1 MNSSLEKNEGF
12 QTSEFQENLE
22 LLRNIYFFA
31 GLPLERLKV
40 LAYICTRETFKAG
53 EYLFQQDDDDGQAFY
68 ILSGKA
74 GLEHK
79 DENGDH
85 MIRDYEAEAF
95 LGGLVLLSNMRRR
108 FSLKAVSHV
117 SCLILNRDKFQM
129 TTEQFTELTPRIIKS
144 VVENISSIEG
154 RFLASST
161 EGCENCKQ
169 MAGFSL
175 L

>member
-1 MNSSLEKNEGF
+1 MNSSPEKNEGH

-31 GLPLERLKV
+31 GLPLESLKV
-40 LAYICTRETFKAG
+40 LAYICTRETFRVG

-79 DENGDH
+79 DESGDH
-85 MIRDYEAEAF
+85 MIREYEAEEF
-95 LGGLVLLSNMRRR
+95 LGGLVLLGNMQRR
-108 FSLKAVSHV
+108 FSLKALTDVG
-117 SCLILNRDKFQM
+117 CLILTRDKFLM
-129 TTEQFTELTPRIIKS
+129 LMEQFPELMPKIIKS
-144 VVENISSIEG
+144 VVEKINSWEG
-154 RFLASST
+154 RFLASSA
-161 EGCENCKQ
+161 EGCETCKQ
-169 MAGFSL
+169 MTGFSL

>member
-1 MNSSLEKNEGF
+1 MNSSPGKSEGR

-31 GLPLERLKV
+31 GLPLQSLKV
-40 LAYICTRETFKAG
+40 VAYICTRETFRTG

-79 DENGDH
+79 DESGDH
-85 MIRDYEAEAF
+85 MIREYEAEEF

-108 FSLKAVSHV
+108 FSLKALTDVH
-117 SCLILNRDKFQM
+117 CLILTRDKFLM
-129 TTEQFTELTPRIIKS
+129 TMEQFPELMPKIIKS
-144 VVENISSIEG
+144 VVERINAIEG
-154 RFLASST
+154 RFLASSSAN
-161 EGCENCKQ
+161 CETCRQ
-169 MAGFSL
+169 MTGFSL

>member
-1 MNSSLEKNEGF
+1 MNSSPEKNEDH
-12 QTSEFQENLE
+12 QTSEFQQNLE

-31 GLPLERLKV
+31 GLPLESLKV
-40 LAYICTRETFKAG
+40 LAYICTRETFKVG

-68 ILSGKA
+68 ILSGKTE
-74 GLEHK
+74 LEHR

-85 MIRDYEAEAF
+85 MIREYEAEDF
-95 LGGLVLLSNMRRR
+95 LGGLVLLSNMR
-108 FSLKAVSHV
+108 FP
-117 SCLILNRDKFQM
+117 
-129 TTEQFTELTPRIIKS
+129 ELFPKIIKS
-144 VVENISSIEG
+144 VVENLSSIEG

-161 EGCENCKQ
+161 EGCENCRQ

>member
-1 MNSSLEKNEGF
+1 MNSSPEKNEDH
-12 QTSEFQENLE
+12 QTSEFQQNLE

-31 GLPLERLKV
+31 GLPLESLKV
-40 LAYICTRETFKAG
+40 LAYICTRETFKVG

-68 ILSGKA
+68 ILSGKT
-74 GLEHK
+74 GLEHR

-85 MIRDYEAEAF
+85 MIREYEAEDF
-95 LGGLVLLSNMRRR
+95 LGGLVLLSNMPRR
-108 FSLKAVSHV
+108 FSLKALADV
-117 SCLILNRDKFQM
+117 SCLILTRDKFLITM
-129 TTEQFTELTPRIIKS
+129 EQFPELFPRIIKS
-144 VVENISSIEG
+144 VVENLSSIEG

-161 EGCENCKQ
+161 EGCENCRQ

>member
-1 MNSSLEKNEGF
+1 MNSSPEKNEGH
-12 QTSEFQENLE
+12 QTSEFQQNLE

-31 GLPLERLKV
+31 GLPLESLKV
-40 LAYICTRETFKAG
+40 LAYICTRETFKVG

-79 DENGDH
+79 DESGDH
-85 MIRDYEAEAF
+85 MIREYEAEDF

-108 FSLKAVSHV
+108 FSLKAVTDV
-117 SCLILNRDKFQM
+117 TCLILTRDKFIATM
-129 TTEQFTELTPRIIKS
+129 EQFPELMLKIIKS
-144 VVENISSIEG
+144 VVEKISSIEG

-161 EGCENCKQ
+161 EGCENCRQ